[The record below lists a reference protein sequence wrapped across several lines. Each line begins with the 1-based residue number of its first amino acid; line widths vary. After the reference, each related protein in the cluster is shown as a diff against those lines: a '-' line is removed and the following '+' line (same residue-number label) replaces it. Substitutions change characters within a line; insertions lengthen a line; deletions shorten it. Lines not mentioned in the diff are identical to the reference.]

1 MYKEQVVAN
10 VKKDSSPQKAILFYY
25 ELLFLLK
32 HCWKQLR
39 IDVQTAP
46 EPILVTAL
54 VSSTFEGFSAIVNK
68 LSRVTYLQPYK
79 RLYL

>member
-32 HCWKQLR
+32 HC
-39 IDVQTAP
+39 
-46 EPILVTAL
+46 
-54 VSSTFEGFSAIVNK
+54 
-68 LSRVTYLQPYK
+68 
-79 RLYL
+79 

>member
-32 HCWKQLR
+32 YRREQFR
-39 IDVQTAP
+39 IDV
-46 EPILVTAL
+46 
-54 VSSTFEGFSAIVNK
+54 
-68 LSRVTYLQPYK
+68 
-79 RLYL
+79 